1 MSSAIPAPGKV
12 RSSMKTLVIRLLMIE
27 GLIGVYDF
35 DHSTTPE
42 VVRISKVSNILPWQD
57 MLESDTVGCAFCHL
71 DLDVMR
77 THGHQGGPR

>member
-57 MLESDTVGCAFCHL
+57 MLGKVTQSDAHSVTGTL
-71 DLDVMR
+71 M
-77 THGHQGGPR
+77 

>member
-1 MSSAIPAPGKV
+1 MSSAIPTPGKV

-42 VVRISKVSNILPWQD
+42 VVRISKVSNILPWQG
-57 MLESDTVGCAFCHL
+57 LKVTQSDAHPVTWTL
-71 DLDVMR
+71 M
-77 THGHQGGPR
+77 